1 MSGTENHSRF
11 ASIVEAANEIP
22 SSFVRRVRDFSLI
35 DFEESVAGK
44 TGASY
49 LNEESNKIVSYFT
62 IGLAVI
68 LGLFGLEIQQH
79 WILELFTSDG
89 LLAMLASNNNL
100 ELNDGRVVTASEA
113 YLYSIIS
120 TMALIMA
127 WWISLT
133 VVIKQTWRKNFTTA
147 LLGIST
153 AWIIFIVTRGL
164 THFVLIEADW
174 VVVWANRDLVMM
186 GQLMKEQMTQSPGSA
201 MCLDVNDCYGIN
213 QNFRLWWTT
222 YLTCGLFGAA
232 YGTSSKNPLK
242 FMLGFTALVTI
253 VTLIATNPTEVSY
266 NTDTVASKILICVA
280 ITTLT
285 FAASYYYSSNS
296 EEYLVNR
303 LKSYLTMYA
312 VSIFFFAIIIMDPP
326 EFVKTIAEVFGG
338 DPAQD
343 FSDEIIAGTAVPSTM
358 DKLAGNG
365 IEASQWG
372 GLFVNL
378 VVATAGCV
386 LGFGIG
392 VVLAFGR
399 QSELPLFKVPS
410 VMLIELVRSGPLICW
425 LYFAVFMM
433 PDLMDPFY
441 DAEDIIRMLLMFG
454 IFGGCYIAEVL
465 RGGLQAVDSGQKE
478 AAAALGLTPI
488 QTKLTVELPNAVRT
502 TLPSIV
508 SVFIG
513 LWKDTTLLF
522 IVNILDF
529 FKLAKDLPNTDLRFL
544 GDFLEPLYITA
555 VVFWI
560 FAFYLSRLSMGI
572 EKNLGLVKEG
582 GGEMA

>member
-1 MSGTENHSRF
+1 MTGEDNTRF
-11 ASIVEAANEIP
+11 SPFKEFNTSVSDWFTN
-22 SSFVRRVRDFSLI
+22 FSLVE
-35 DFEESVAGK
+35 FEESVAGK
-44 TGASY
+44 SGARF
-49 LNEESNKIVSYFT
+49 LDENSNKMVSYIT

-68 LGLFGLEIQQH
+68 LGLFGSSEF
-79 WILELFTSDG
+79 FTIDG
-89 LLAMLASNNNL
+89 LLAMLDSTTDQVL
-100 ELNDGRVVTASEA
+100 TDGRTVTFSESA
-113 YLYSIIS
+113 LYSGIS
-120 TMALIMA
+120 ALALIMA
-127 WWISLT
+127 WWVTLT
-133 VVIKQTWRKNFTTA
+133 VAIKQTFRKSVSTA
-147 LLGIST
+147 LLGFST

-164 THFVLIEADW
+164 SHFILIEADW

-222 YLTCGLFGAA
+222 YLTCVLFGAA
-232 YGTSSKNPLK
+232 YGTSDKNPLK
-242 FMLGFTALVTI
+242 FVFGFGILAGI
-253 VTLIATNPTEVSY
+253 VTLIAINPTEVSY
-266 NTDTVASKILICVA
+266 NSDVVLRKILICVA
-280 ITTLT
+280 ITYAT
-285 FAASYYYSSNS
+285 FAASFYYSSNS

-303 LKSYLTMYA
+303 FRSYLTIYA

-326 EFVKTIAEVFGG
+326 EFIKKLAELAGG
-338 DPAQD
+338 TPAQS

-378 VVATAGCV
+378 IVATAGCV

-478 AAAALGLTPI
+478 AAMALGLSPI

-544 GDFLEPLYITA
+544 GDFLEPLYVTA
-555 VVFWI
+555 VVFWV

>member
-1 MSGTENHSRF
+1 MTGEDNTRF
-11 ASIVEAANEIP
+11 SPFKEFNTSVSDWFTN
-22 SSFVRRVRDFSLI
+22 FSLVE
-35 DFEESVAGK
+35 FEESVAGK
-44 TGASY
+44 SGASY
-49 LNEESNKIVSYFT
+49 LDDNSNKIVSYAT

-68 LGLFGLEIQQH
+68 LGLFGLEMQQH
-79 WILELFTSDG
+79 WLLEMFTSDG
-89 LLAMLASNNNL
+89 LLAMQASTTDAVL
-100 ELNDGRVVTASEA
+100 TDGRVVSFSESF
-113 YLYSIIS
+113 LYSIIS
-120 TMALIMA
+120 ALALIMA
-127 WWISLT
+127 WWVTLT
-133 VVIKQTWRKNFTTA
+133 VLIKQTFRKSVSTA

-164 THFVLIEADW
+164 SHFILIEADW

-222 YLTCGLFGAA
+222 YLTCVLFGAA
-232 YGTSSKNPLK
+232 YGTSDKNPLK
-242 FMLGFTALVTI
+242 FLVSFGIIAGI

-266 NTDTVASKILICVA
+266 NSDVVLRKILICVA
-280 ITTLT
+280 ITYAT
-285 FAASYYYSSNS
+285 FAASFYYSSNS

-303 LKSYLTMYA
+303 FRSYLTIYA

-326 EFVKTIAEVFGG
+326 EFVKKLAELAGG
-338 DPAQD
+338 NPAQS

-378 VVATAGCV
+378 IVATAGCV

-478 AAAALGLTPI
+478 AAMALGLSPI

-544 GDFLEPLYITA
+544 GDFLEPLYVTA
-555 VVFWI
+555 VVFWV

>member
-1 MSGTENHSRF
+1 MTGEDNTRF
-11 ASIVEAANEIP
+11 SPFKEFNTSVSDWFTN
-22 SSFVRRVRDFSLI
+22 FSLVE
-35 DFEESVAGK
+35 FEESVAGK
-44 TGASY
+44 SGARF
-49 LNEESNKIVSYFT
+49 LDENSNKMVSYIT

-68 LGLFGLEIQQH
+68 LGLFGSSEF
-79 WILELFTSDG
+79 FTIDG
-89 LLAMLASNNNL
+89 LLAMLDSTTDQVL
-100 ELNDGRVVTASEA
+100 TDGRTVTFSESA
-113 YLYSIIS
+113 LYSGIS
-120 TMALIMA
+120 ALALIMA
-127 WWISLT
+127 WWVTLT
-133 VVIKQTWRKNFTTA
+133 VAIKQTFRKSVSTA
-147 LLGIST
+147 LLGFST

-164 THFVLIEADW
+164 SHFILIEADW

-222 YLTCGLFGAA
+222 YLTCVLFGAA
-232 YGTSSKNPLK
+232 YGTSDKNPLK
-242 FMLGFTALVTI
+242 FVFGFGILAGI
-253 VTLIATNPTEVSY
+253 VTLIAINPTEVSY
-266 NTDTVASKILICVA
+266 NTDVVLRKILICVA
-280 ITTLT
+280 ITYAT
-285 FAASYYYSSNS
+285 FAASFYYSSNS

-303 LKSYLTMYA
+303 FRSYLTIYA

-326 EFVKTIAEVFGG
+326 EFVKKLAELAGG
-338 DPAQD
+338 NPAQS

-378 VVATAGCV
+378 IVATAGCV

-478 AAAALGLTPI
+478 AAMALGLSPI

-544 GDFLEPLYITA
+544 GDFLEPLYVTA
-555 VVFWI
+555 VVFWV

>member
-1 MSGTENHSRF
+1 MTGEDNTRF
-11 ASIVEAANEIP
+11 SPFKEFNTSVSDWFTN
-22 SSFVRRVRDFSLI
+22 FSLVE
-35 DFEESVAGK
+35 FEESVAGK
-44 TGASY
+44 SGARF
-49 LNEESNKIVSYFT
+49 LDENSNKMVSYIT

-68 LGLFGLEIQQH
+68 LGLFGSSEF
-79 WILELFTSDG
+79 FTIDG
-89 LLAMLASNNNL
+89 LLAMLDSTTDQVL
-100 ELNDGRVVTASEA
+100 TDGRTVTFSESA
-113 YLYSIIS
+113 LYSGIS
-120 TMALIMA
+120 ALALIMA
-127 WWISLT
+127 WWVTLT
-133 VVIKQTWRKNFTTA
+133 VAIKQTFRKSVSTA
-147 LLGIST
+147 LLGFST

-164 THFVLIEADW
+164 SHFILIEADW

-222 YLTCGLFGAA
+222 YLTCVLFGAA
-232 YGTSSKNPLK
+232 YGTSDKNPLK
-242 FMLGFTALVTI
+242 FVFGFGILAGI
-253 VTLIATNPTEVSY
+253 VTLIAINPTEVSY
-266 NTDTVASKILICVA
+266 NSDVVLRKILICVA
-280 ITTLT
+280 ITYAT
-285 FAASYYYSSNS
+285 FAASFYYSSNS

-303 LKSYLTMYA
+303 FRSYLTIYA

-326 EFVKTIAEVFGG
+326 EFVKKLAELAGG
-338 DPAQD
+338 NPAQS

-378 VVATAGCV
+378 IVATAGCV

-478 AAAALGLTPI
+478 AAMALGLSPI

-544 GDFLEPLYITA
+544 GDFLEPLYVTA
-555 VVFWI
+555 VVFWV

>member
-1 MSGTENHSRF
+1 MTGEDNTRF
-11 ASIVEAANEIP
+11 SPFKEFNTSVSDWFTN
-22 SSFVRRVRDFSLI
+22 FSLV
-35 DFEESVAGK
+35 DFEESIAGK
-44 TGASY
+44 SGARF
-49 LNEESNKIVSYFT
+49 LDENSNKIVSYIT

-68 LGLFGLEIQQH
+68 LGLFGSSEF
-79 WILELFTSDG
+79 FTIDG
-89 LLAMLASNNNL
+89 LLAMESSTTDSV
-100 ELNDGRVVTASEA
+100 LNDGRVISFSDSL
-113 YLYSIIS
+113 LYSIIS
-120 TMALIMA
+120 AITLIFA
-127 WWISLT
+127 WWVTLT
-133 VVIKQTWRKNFTTA
+133 VLIKLTFRKNLSNA
-147 LLGIST
+147 LLGFTT

-164 THFVLIEADW
+164 SHFILIEADW

-222 YLTCGLFGAA
+222 YLTCVLFGAA
-232 YGTSSKNPLK
+232 YGTSDKNPLK
-242 FMLGFTALVTI
+242 FVFGFGILAGI

-266 NTDTVASKILICVA
+266 NSDVVLRKILICVA
-280 ITTLT
+280 ITYAT
-285 FAASYYYSSNS
+285 FAASFYYSSNS

-303 LKSYLTMYA
+303 FRSYLTIYA

-326 EFVKTIAEVFGG
+326 EFVKKLAELAGG
-338 DPAQD
+338 NPAQS

-378 VVATAGCV
+378 IVATAGCV

-399 QSELPLFKVPS
+399 QSELPLFKIPS

-478 AAAALGLTPI
+478 AAMALGLSPI

-544 GDFLEPLYITA
+544 GDFLEPLYVTA
-555 VVFWI
+555 VVFWV

>member
-1 MSGTENHSRF
+1 MTGEDNTRF
-11 ASIVEAANEIP
+11 SPFKEFNTSVSDWFTN
-22 SSFVRRVRDFSLI
+22 FSLVE
-35 DFEESVAGK
+35 FEESVAGK
-44 TGASY
+44 SGARF
-49 LNEESNKIVSYFT
+49 LDENSNKMVSYIT

-68 LGLFGLEIQQH
+68 LGLFGSSEF
-79 WILELFTSDG
+79 FTIDG
-89 LLAMLASNNNL
+89 LLAMLDSTTDQVL
-100 ELNDGRVVTASEA
+100 TDGRTVTFSESA
-113 YLYSIIS
+113 LYSGIS
-120 TMALIMA
+120 ALALIMA
-127 WWISLT
+127 WWVTLT
-133 VVIKQTWRKNFTTA
+133 VAIKQTFRKSVSTA
-147 LLGIST
+147 LLGFST

-164 THFVLIEADW
+164 SHFILIEADW

-222 YLTCGLFGAA
+222 YLTCVLFGAA
-232 YGTSSKNPLK
+232 YGTSDKNPLK
-242 FMLGFTALVTI
+242 FVFGFGILAGI

-266 NTDTVASKILICVA
+266 NSDVVLRKILICVA
-280 ITTLT
+280 ITYAT
-285 FAASYYYSSNS
+285 FAASFYYSSNS

-303 LKSYLTMYA
+303 FRSYLTIYA

-326 EFVKTIAEVFGG
+326 EFVKKLAELAGG
-338 DPAQD
+338 NPAQS

-378 VVATAGCV
+378 IVATAGCV

-478 AAAALGLTPI
+478 AAMALGLSPI

-544 GDFLEPLYITA
+544 GDFLEPLYVTA
-555 VVFWI
+555 VVFWV

>member
-1 MSGTENHSRF
+1 MTGEDNTRF
-11 ASIVEAANEIP
+11 SPFKEFTN
-22 SSFVRRVRDFSLI
+22 SFSDRLTNFSLVE
-35 DFEESVAGK
+35 FEESVAGK
-44 TGASY
+44 SGAKF
-49 LNEESNKIVSYFT
+49 LDENSNKIVSYAT

-68 LGLFGLEIQQH
+68 IGLFGLEMQQH
-79 WILELFTSDG
+79 WLLEMFTSDG
-89 LLAMLASNNNL
+89 LLAMQASTTDAVL
-100 ELNDGRVVTASEA
+100 TDGRVVSFSESF
-113 YLYSIIS
+113 LYSTIS
-120 TMALIMA
+120 ALALIMA
-127 WWISLT
+127 WWVTLT
-133 VVIKQTWRKNFTTA
+133 VLIKQTFRKSVSTA

-164 THFVLIEADW
+164 SHFFLIEADW

-201 MCLDVNDCYGIN
+201 MCIDTNDCYGIN

-232 YGTSSKNPLK
+232 YGTSNKNPLK
-242 FMLGFTALVTI
+242 FVVGFGILAGI
-253 VTLIATNPTEVSY
+253 ITLIATNPTEVSY
-266 NTDTVASKILICVA
+266 NTDVVTTKILICVA
-280 ITTLT
+280 ITYAT
-285 FAASYYYSSNS
+285 FAASFYYSSNS
-296 EEYLVNR
+296 EEYIVNR
-303 LKSYLTMYA
+303 LRSYLTIYA
-312 VSIFFFAIIIMDPP
+312 ISIFFFALIIMDPP
-326 EFVKTIAEVFGG
+326 QFVKKLAELAGG
-338 DPAQD
+338 TPAQS

-378 VVATAGCV
+378 IVATAGCV

-478 AAAALGLTPI
+478 AAMALGLSPI
-488 QTKLTVELPNAVRT
+488 QTKMTVELPNAVRT

-544 GDFLEPLYITA
+544 GDFLEPLYVTA
-555 VVFWI
+555 IVFWV

>member
-1 MSGTENHSRF
+1 MTGEDNTRF
-11 ASIVEAANEIP
+11 SPFKEFNTSVSDWFTN
-22 SSFVRRVRDFSLI
+22 FSLV
-35 DFEESVAGK
+35 DFEESIAGK
-44 TGASY
+44 SGARF
-49 LNEESNKIVSYFT
+49 LDENSNKIVSYIT

-68 LGLFGLEIQQH
+68 LGLFGSSEF
-79 WILELFTSDG
+79 FTIDG
-89 LLAMLASNNNL
+89 LLAMESSTTDSV
-100 ELNDGRVVTASEA
+100 LNDGRVISFSDSL
-113 YLYSIIS
+113 LYSIIS
-120 TMALIMA
+120 AITLIFA
-127 WWISLT
+127 WWVTLT
-133 VVIKQTWRKNFTTA
+133 VLIKLTFRKNLSNA
-147 LLGIST
+147 LLGITT

-164 THFVLIEADW
+164 SHFILIEADW

-222 YLTCGLFGAA
+222 YLTCVLFGAA
-232 YGTSSKNPLK
+232 YGTSDKNPLK
-242 FMLGFTALVTI
+242 FVVSFGIIAGI

-266 NTDTVASKILICVA
+266 NSDVVLRKILICVA
-280 ITTLT
+280 ITYAT
-285 FAASYYYSSNS
+285 FAASFYYSSNS

-303 LKSYLTMYA
+303 FRSYLTIYA

-326 EFVKTIAEVFGG
+326 EFVKKLAELAGG
-338 DPAQD
+338 NPAQS

-378 VVATAGCV
+378 IVATAGCV

-478 AAAALGLTPI
+478 AAMALGLSPI

-544 GDFLEPLYITA
+544 GDFLEPLYVTA
-555 VVFWI
+555 VVFWV

>member
-1 MSGTENHSRF
+1 MTGEDNTRF
-11 ASIVEAANEIP
+11 SPFKEFNTSVSDWFTN
-22 SSFVRRVRDFSLI
+22 FSLVE
-35 DFEESVAGK
+35 FEESVAGK
-44 TGASY
+44 SGARF
-49 LNEESNKIVSYFT
+49 LDENSNKMVSYIT

-68 LGLFGLEIQQH
+68 LGLFGSSEF
-79 WILELFTSDG
+79 FTIDG
-89 LLAMLASNNNL
+89 LLAMLDSTTDQVL
-100 ELNDGRVVTASEA
+100 TDGRTVTFSESA
-113 YLYSIIS
+113 LYSGIS
-120 TMALIMA
+120 ALALIMA
-127 WWISLT
+127 WWVTLT
-133 VVIKQTWRKNFTTA
+133 VAIKQTFRKSVSTA
-147 LLGIST
+147 LLGFST

-164 THFVLIEADW
+164 SHFILIEADW

-222 YLTCGLFGAA
+222 YLTCVLFGAA
-232 YGTSSKNPLK
+232 YGTSDKNPLK
-242 FMLGFTALVTI
+242 FVFGFGILAGI
-253 VTLIATNPTEVSY
+253 VTLIAINPTEVSY
-266 NTDTVASKILICVA
+266 NSDVVLRKILICVA
-280 ITTLT
+280 ITYAS
-285 FAASYYYSSNS
+285 FAASFYYSSNS

-303 LKSYLTMYA
+303 FRSYLTIYA

-326 EFVKTIAEVFGG
+326 EFVKKLAELAGG
-338 DPAQD
+338 NPAQS

-378 VVATAGCV
+378 IVATAGCV

-478 AAAALGLTPI
+478 AAMALGLSPI

-544 GDFLEPLYITA
+544 GDFLEPLYVTA
-555 VVFWI
+555 VVFWV

>member
-1 MSGTENHSRF
+1 MTGEDNTRF
-11 ASIVEAANEIP
+11 SPFKEFNTSVSDWFTN
-22 SSFVRRVRDFSLI
+22 FSLV
-35 DFEESVAGK
+35 DFEESIAGK
-44 TGASY
+44 SGARF
-49 LNEESNKIVSYFT
+49 LDENSNKIVSYIT

-68 LGLFGLEIQQH
+68 LGLFGSSEF
-79 WILELFTSDG
+79 FTIDG
-89 LLAMLASNNNL
+89 LLAMESSTTASV
-100 ELNDGRVVTASEA
+100 LNDGRVISFSDSL
-113 YLYSIIS
+113 LYSIIS
-120 TMALIMA
+120 AITLIFA
-127 WWISLT
+127 WWVTLT
-133 VVIKQTWRKNFTTA
+133 VLIKLTFRKNLSNA
-147 LLGIST
+147 LLGFTT

-164 THFVLIEADW
+164 SHFILIEADW

-201 MCLDVNDCYGIN
+201 MCIDVNDCYGIN

-222 YLTCGLFGAA
+222 YLTCVLFGAA
-232 YGTSSKNPLK
+232 YGTSDKNPLK
-242 FMLGFTALVTI
+242 FVFGFGILAGI
-253 VTLIATNPTEVSY
+253 VTLIAINPTEVSY
-266 NTDTVASKILICVA
+266 NTDVVLRKILICVA
-280 ITTLT
+280 ITYAT
-285 FAASYYYSSNS
+285 FAASFYYSSNS

-303 LKSYLTMYA
+303 FRSYLTIYA

-326 EFVKTIAEVFGG
+326 ESVKKLAELAGG
-338 DPAQD
+338 NPAQS

-378 VVATAGCV
+378 IVATAGCV

-478 AAAALGLTPI
+478 AAMALGLSPI

-544 GDFLEPLYITA
+544 GDFLEPLYVTA
-555 VVFWI
+555 VVFWV

>member
-1 MSGTENHSRF
+1 MTGEDNTRF
-11 ASIVEAANEIP
+11 SPFKEFNTSVSDWFTN
-22 SSFVRRVRDFSLI
+22 FSLVE
-35 DFEESVAGK
+35 FEESVAGK
-44 TGASY
+44 SGASY
-49 LNEESNKIVSYFT
+49 LDDNSNKIVSYAT

-68 LGLFGLEIQQH
+68 LGLFGFEMQHLWLLEI
-79 WILELFTSDG
+79 FTSDG
-89 LLAMLASNNNL
+89 LLVMLGSTTDAVL
-100 ELNDGRVVTASEA
+100 ADGRVVSFSESF
-113 YLYSIIS
+113 LYSIIS
-120 TMALIMA
+120 ALALIMA
-127 WWISLT
+127 WWITLT
-133 VVIKQTWRKNFTTA
+133 VLIKQTYRKSVSTA

-164 THFVLIEADW
+164 SHFILIEADW

-201 MCLDVNDCYGIN
+201 MCLDANDCYGIN

-222 YLTCGLFGAA
+222 YLTCVLFGAA
-232 YGTSSKNPLK
+232 YGTSDKNPLK
-242 FMLGFTALVTI
+242 FLVSFGIIAGI

-266 NTDTVASKILICVA
+266 NSDVVLRKILICVA
-280 ITTLT
+280 ITYAT
-285 FAASYYYSSNS
+285 FAASFYYSSNS

-303 LKSYLTMYA
+303 FRSYLTIYA

-326 EFVKTIAEVFGG
+326 EFIKKLAELAGG
-338 DPAQD
+338 NPAQS

-378 VVATAGCV
+378 IVATAGCV

-478 AAAALGLTPI
+478 AAMALGLSPI

-544 GDFLEPLYITA
+544 GDFLEPLYVTA
-555 VVFWI
+555 VVFWV

>member
-1 MSGTENHSRF
+1 MTGEDNTRF
-11 ASIVEAANEIP
+11 SPFKEFNTSVSDWFTN
-22 SSFVRRVRDFSLI
+22 FSLVE
-35 DFEESVAGK
+35 FEESVAGK
-44 TGASY
+44 SGASY
-49 LNEESNKIVSYFT
+49 LDDNSNKIVSYAT

-68 LGLFGLEIQQH
+68 LGLFGLEMQQH
-79 WILELFTSDG
+79 WLLEMFTSDG
-89 LLAMLASNNNL
+89 LLAMQASTTDAVL
-100 ELNDGRVVTASEA
+100 TDGRVVSFSESF
-113 YLYSIIS
+113 LYSIIS
-120 TMALIMA
+120 ALALIMA
-127 WWISLT
+127 WWITLT
-133 VVIKQTWRKNFTTA
+133 VLIKQTFRKSVSTA

-164 THFVLIEADW
+164 SHFILIEADW

-201 MCLDVNDCYGIN
+201 MCLDANDCYGIN

-222 YLTCGLFGAA
+222 YLTCVLFGAA
-232 YGTSSKNPLK
+232 YGTSDKNPLK
-242 FMLGFTALVTI
+242 FVVSFGIIAGI

-266 NTDTVASKILICVA
+266 NSDVVLRKILICVA
-280 ITTLT
+280 ITYAT
-285 FAASYYYSSNS
+285 FAASFYYSSNS

-303 LKSYLTMYA
+303 FRSYLTIYA

-326 EFVKTIAEVFGG
+326 EFVKKLAELAGG
-338 DPAQD
+338 TPAQS

-378 VVATAGCV
+378 IVATAGCV

-478 AAAALGLTPI
+478 AAMALGLSPI

-544 GDFLEPLYITA
+544 GDFLEPLYVTA
-555 VVFWI
+555 VVFWV

>member
-1 MSGTENHSRF
+1 MTGEDNTRF
-11 ASIVEAANEIP
+11 SPFKEFNTSVSDWFTN
-22 SSFVRRVRDFSLI
+22 FSLVE
-35 DFEESVAGK
+35 FEESVAGK
-44 TGASY
+44 SGARF
-49 LNEESNKIVSYFT
+49 LDENSNKMVSYIT

-68 LGLFGLEIQQH
+68 LGLFGSSEF
-79 WILELFTSDG
+79 FTIDG
-89 LLAMLASNNNL
+89 LLAMLDSTTDQVL
-100 ELNDGRVVTASEA
+100 TDGRTVTFSESA
-113 YLYSIIS
+113 LYSGIS
-120 TMALIMA
+120 ALALIMA
-127 WWISLT
+127 WWVTLT
-133 VVIKQTWRKNFTTA
+133 VVIKQTFRKSVSTA
-147 LLGIST
+147 LLGFST

-164 THFVLIEADW
+164 SHFILIEADW

-222 YLTCGLFGAA
+222 YLTCVLFGAA
-232 YGTSSKNPLK
+232 YGTSDKNPLK
-242 FMLGFTALVTI
+242 FVFGFGILAGI

-266 NTDTVASKILICVA
+266 NTDVVLRKILICVA
-280 ITTLT
+280 ITYAT
-285 FAASYYYSSNS
+285 FAASFYYSSNS

-303 LKSYLTMYA
+303 FRSYLTIYA

-326 EFVKTIAEVFGG
+326 EFVKKLAELAGG
-338 DPAQD
+338 NPAQS

-378 VVATAGCV
+378 IVATAGCV

-478 AAAALGLTPI
+478 AAMALGLSPI

-544 GDFLEPLYITA
+544 GDFLEPLYVTA
-555 VVFWI
+555 VVFWV